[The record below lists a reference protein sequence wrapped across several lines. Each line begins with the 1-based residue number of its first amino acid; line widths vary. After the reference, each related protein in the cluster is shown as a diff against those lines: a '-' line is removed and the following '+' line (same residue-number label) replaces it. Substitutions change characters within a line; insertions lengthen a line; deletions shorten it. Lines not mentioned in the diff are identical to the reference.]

1 MPSDLQVSNIKDQAN
16 ANSAITIASDGQI
29 TVNQNNP
36 TVTLGSN
43 TTFPDG
49 HIIQVESNWN
59 ADYFDFDDSNWK
71 LLEHT
76 ELTNVKDS
84 SNILIHA
91 TCNLRLY
98 ASDGNAGIA
107 IRLYRNVSQGTHGAN
122 TTGTEL
128 VSHSGNENSMIFVY
142 INQIANELY
151 SPTSFTFLDTA
162 PPSGTVSYGTVGQ
175 SYTGSVDSQHD
186 GLNSITAM
194 EIAR

>member
-1 MPSDLQVSNIKDQAN
+1 M
-16 ANSAITIASDGQI
+16 
-29 TVNQNNP
+29 
-36 TVTLGSN
+36 
-43 TTFPDG
+43 
-49 HIIQVESNWN
+49 
-59 ADYFDFDDSNWK
+59 
-71 LLEHT
+71 EHT